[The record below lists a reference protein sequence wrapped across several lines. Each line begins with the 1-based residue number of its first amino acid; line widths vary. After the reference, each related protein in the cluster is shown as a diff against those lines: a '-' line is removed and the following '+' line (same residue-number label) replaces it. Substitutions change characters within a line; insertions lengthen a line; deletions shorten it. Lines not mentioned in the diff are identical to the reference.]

1 MGATRDP
8 MGAPMPMPGDPIGGP
23 GMATP
28 IPMGVGG
35 AAGMGGA
42 AGVGGATGIG
52 AGIRDGGVAKR
63 ESSARWLTLGAMT
76 QMGGEGAF
84 GARAELDILRRGRWS
99 LGGSLV
105 GTSAHFTV
113 DDGASYGY
121 LETIDIRA
129 LATLARVTTWG
140 GGKWQLRLSVGAG
153 VMSTNASGELGIEH
167 LDAHGVFPTA
177 EASALFARELRGGWA
192 IAAGPLVTW
201 YSQSYKLDYNDGAMS
216 TLTRRDLE
224 LMAFGGIRRRL

>member
-1 MGATRDP
+1 MGA
-8 MGAPMPMPGDPIGGP
+8 
-23 GMATP
+23 ATS
-28 IPMGVGG
+28 V
-35 AAGMGGA
+35 
-42 AGVGGATGIG
+42 
-52 AGIRDGGVAKR
+52 DGVAASRKR
-63 ESSARWLTLGAMT
+63 EAGRWLTLGAMT
-76 QMGGEGAF
+76 QMGGEGAY
-84 GARAELDILRRGRWS
+84 GARAELDIARRGRWIF
-99 LGGSLV
+99 GGSLA

-129 LATLARVTTWG
+129 LASLARVTTWG
-140 GGKWQLRLSVGAG
+140 GGKWQLRLSLGAG
-153 VMSTNASGELGIEH
+153 VMSTNASGELGIVH

-201 YSQSYKLDYNDGAMS
+201 YSQSFKLDYNDGAMS